1 MRLWHYSL
9 IPYLPDSQLKGQW
22 RECSLISVSLKKN
35 NTPNHILVNRI
46 TDYGIDDYYT
56 YCYFVEVEMNM
67 RKFNI
72 TYKSKEKVYN
82 SLFAFKRSDE
92 PFELR
97 VGVNGP
103 IFSGWHNKEYLRV
116 CMANLYENTSKKSL
130 SSQKVNLKSL
140 KLNGKDYWKDTKQL
154 RMRNM

>member
-116 CMANLYENTSKKSL
+116 CMANLYEKYKFAKGKSKIS
-130 SSQKVNLKSL
+130 
-140 KLNGKDYWKDTKQL
+140 GIEWKRLLEGYETITHEEYVV
-154 RMRNM
+154 

>member
-56 YCYFVEVEMNM
+56 DCYFVEVEMNM
-67 RKFNI
+67 RKF
-72 TYKSKEKVYN
+72 
-82 SLFAFKRSDE
+82 
-92 PFELR
+92 
-97 VGVNGP
+97 
-103 IFSGWHNKEYLRV
+103 
-116 CMANLYENTSKKSL
+116 KKKGL
-130 SSQKVNLKSL
+130 LKSQTFL
-140 KLNGKDYWKDTKQL
+140 KMKCMILQFH
-154 RMRNM
+154 